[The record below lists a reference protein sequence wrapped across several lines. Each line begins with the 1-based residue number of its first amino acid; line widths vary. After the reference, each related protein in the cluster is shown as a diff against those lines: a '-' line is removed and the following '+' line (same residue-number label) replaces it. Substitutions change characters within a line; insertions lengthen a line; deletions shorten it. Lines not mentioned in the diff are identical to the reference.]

1 MTILNDSGFAVTIHP
16 GDLRFSAAHFITF
29 DGTCENLHGHNFHVR
44 VHASGQNNA
53 DAFVVDFVYLNRVA
67 AQVCDELH
75 DRVLLPGESAEVHI
89 EHADG
94 LTHVRS
100 YDKRFTFP
108 ADNCAILPIRNA
120 TAEML
125 AAYLCQRLLDT
136 LGPAGA
142 LSHVELLEV
151 AVEEAD
157 QQWGIS
163 RRRITPGEHADR
175 SPSASAAG
183 APLGERSPL

>member
-1 MTILNDSGFAVTIHP
+1 MTIHP

-29 DGTCENLHGHNFHVR
+29 NGTCENLHGHNFHVR
-44 VHASGQNNA
+44 VHASGQNNP

-67 AQVCDELH
+67 AQVCAELH
-75 DRVLLPGESAEVHI
+75 DRVLLPGQSAEVHI

-100 YDKRFTFP
+100 YDKRFAFP
-108 ADNCAILPIRNA
+108 TANCAILPIRNA

-125 AAYLCQRLLDT
+125 AAYLNQRLLDT

-142 LSHVELLEV
+142 LSDVDLLEV

-157 QQWGIS
+157 QQWGIC
-163 RRRITPGEHADR
+163 RRRIAPVEHGDHLDA
-175 SPSASAAG
+175 ACAAG
-183 APLGERSPL
+183 DPSDERSPL